1 MFHSRLAHRLDEL
14 GLPIERTK
22 KGWELAGV
30 DKDLIDKFSRRTA
43 QIEEK
48 AREMGID
55 DAEAK
60 AELGPRRASASSK
73 DLTLPELQDAWRSRM
88 STQELEALAELEQQA
103 RRRCRASGCERL
115 GPGGGICHRPCL

>member
-1 MFHSRLAHRLDEL
+1 MFHSRFAHRLADL

-30 DKDLIDKFSRRTA
+30 DKGLIDKFSRRTA

-55 DAEAK
+55 DPEAK
-60 AELGPRRASASSK
+60 AELGAKTRERKAKGPDASRIAG
-73 DLTLPELQDAWRSRM
+73 R
-88 STQELEALAELEQQA
+88 LAVEDVGA
-103 RRRCRASGCERL
+103 GA
-115 GPGGGICHRPCL
+115 